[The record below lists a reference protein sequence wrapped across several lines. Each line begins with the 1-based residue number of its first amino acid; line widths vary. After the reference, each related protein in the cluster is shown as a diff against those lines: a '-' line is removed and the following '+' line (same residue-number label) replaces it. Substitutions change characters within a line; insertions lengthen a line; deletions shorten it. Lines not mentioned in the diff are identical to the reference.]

1 MYKSI
6 AIDGP
11 AGAGKSSISKLLAKK
26 INFHY
31 LDTGAMY
38 RACTYFYLLNNIDVN
53 DEKSINENIDKI
65 NLTIEN
71 GVFYLNG
78 KDITKEIRSD
88 EVTKNVSLISSYK
101 KIRENLVDMQRN
113 IAKQNN
119 IILDG
124 RDIGSHVLKD
134 ASIKFY
140 LTADAEVRANRRL
153 NDDAVS
159 SNLTFEEILEDIK
172 RRDYFDS
179 HREITPLVKADDAIL
194 IDSSNLSIDQV
205 IDLMIKHLEKNNVI

>member
-38 RACTYFYLLNNIDVN
+38 RACTYFYLLNNVDVN
-53 DEKSINENIDKI
+53 NEKLINDNIDKI
-65 NLTIEN
+65 NLTIKN
-71 GVFYLNG
+71 GIFYLNG

-101 KIRENLVDMQRN
+101 KIRENLVKMQRN
-113 IAKQNN
+113 IARQNN

-134 ASIKFY
+134 ASIKFF
-140 LTADAEVRANRRL
+140 LTADAEVRAKRRL
-153 NDDAVS
+153 NDEAVS
-159 SNLTFEEILEDIK
+159 SDLSFEEILEDIK

-179 HREITPLVKADDAIL
+179 HREITPLKKADDAIL
-194 IDSSNLSIDQV
+194 IDSSKLNIDQV
-205 IDLMIKHLEKNNVI
+205 IDLMVEYLEKYNVI

>member
-1 MYKSI
+1 
-6 AIDGP
+6 
-11 AGAGKSSISKLLAKK
+11 
-26 INFHY
+26 FHY